1 MFSESNNHDFNLEPY
16 AKQDTVRFSEEGP
29 SVATVFNS
37 STKVADDSRSSISS
51 DKSDSKPP
59 RSAMRRSSSISKPP
73 QSPRRVRFDFMGEEV
88 LPTSSPR
95 TSIFSDARIPS
106 PGPADNEAGCTSNLA
121 TDPGEDEEEPPPR
134 KVSSSDALRALSRV
148 SLDEDRTFWTVVN
161 SDSESSD
168 DCQPAQSAK
177 TKELDGQL
185 NGTAATKVANLRG
198 VNNASRAQNCS
209 KTTLNTVTDNM
220 DDTEDE
226 ESSTDEEDF
235 LSMAR
240 PKAPSSLPFRAPSL
254 QVFSNSVKRSAI
266 LEANSQGPRPSNSQ
280 RAGLTESRNET
291 IPRAKIATS
300 PSEEGVFYFEEDNP
314 SQSERLDKQ
323 EPIEQEEEEEEDE
336 ESESDDETC
345 TAPLKL
351 TSPYATSPAV
361 TIPMPRGLRDE
372 EPLTPSRSKYH
383 SGTVGSYK
391 GRPLVM
397 SVLRN
402 PDILDQIMSSEPIE
416 PIVGSLRDRSP
427 ADDSKSNTLAESIE
441 ERLAAYAP
449 KSFSERLMI
458 EDIMEA
464 AKARTQKSRKSR
476 MTRLQQLQQQQLGI
490 DEALTSVSKLG
501 VEFI

>member
-1 MFSESNNHDFNLEPY
+1 MPDPSAAAACRQTDTASEMFAQNNNHDVNLEPY

-29 SVATVFNS
+29 SVASVSNS

-95 TSIFSDARIPS
+95 SSVFSDARIPS

-161 SDSESSD
+161 SDSEDSD
-168 DCQPAQSAK
+168 DCQSAQ
-177 TKELDGQL
+177 TPRMKELDVRP
-185 NGTAATKVANLRG
+185 NATAATRVSNFQGEKD
-198 VNNASRAQNCS
+198 ASRAQNCS
-209 KTTLNTVTDNM
+209 KTTLNTVIDNM

-240 PKAPSSLPFRAPSL
+240 HKAPPSLPFRAPRL
-254 QVFSNSVKRSAI
+254 PVFSNSVERPAI
-266 LEANSQGPRPSNSQ
+266 LEANGQGPRPSNSQ

-291 IPRAKIATS
+291 IPRAKNLS
-300 PSEEGVFYFEEDNP
+300 DPSEEGVFYFEEDNP
-314 SQSERLDKQ
+314 GRSERLDKQ
-323 EPIEQEEEEEEDE
+323 GPIEQEEEEDE
-336 ESESDDETC
+336 VSESDDETY

-361 TIPMPRGLRDE
+361 TIPMPKGLRDE

-391 GRPLVM
+391 GRPLIM

-402 PDILDQIMSSEPIE
+402 PDALEQIMSSEPIE
-416 PIVGSLRDRSP
+416 PIVGSLRE
-427 ADDSKSNTLAESIE
+427 SNTPKVSIE
-441 ERLAAYAP
+441 ERLASFAP

-464 AKARTQKSRKSR
+464 AKERAGKSRKSR
-476 MTRLQQLQQQQLGI
+476 KSRLQQLQEQQL
-490 DEALTSVSKLG
+490 
-501 VEFI
+501 

>member
-1 MFSESNNHDFNLEPY
+1 MFSQNNNHDVNFEPY

-29 SVATVFNS
+29 SVASVFNS

-95 TSIFSDARIPS
+95 TSVFSDARIPS

-161 SDSESSD
+161 SDSEASD

-177 TKELDGQL
+177 TKELEVQL
-185 NGTAATKVANLRG
+185 NGTAATKVSNLRG

-209 KTTLNTVTDNM
+209 KTTLKTVIDNM

-240 PKAPSSLPFRAPSL
+240 PKAPPSLPFRTPSL
-254 QVFSNSVKRSAI
+254 QVFSNSVERPAI

-291 IPRAKIATS
+291 ISRAKIASS
-300 PSEEGVFYFEEDNP
+300 PSEEGVFYFEEDDP
-314 SQSERLDKQ
+314 SRSERLDKQ
-323 EPIEQEEEEEEDE
+323 EPMEQEEEEDE
-336 ESESDDETC
+336 ESESDDETY
-345 TAPLKL
+345 TTPLKL

-361 TIPMPRGLRDE
+361 TIPMPKGLRDE
-372 EPLTPSRSKYH
+372 EPLTPSRSKYQ

-427 ADDSKSNTLAESIE
+427 ADDSKSNTLEESIE

-464 AKARTQKSRKSR
+464 AKERTRKSRKSR
-476 MTRLQQLQQQQLGI
+476 MTRLQQLQQQQL
-490 DEALTSVSKLG
+490 
-501 VEFI
+501 

>member
-1 MFSESNNHDFNLEPY
+1 MPGPSAAAACRQTDTAPEMFSQTNNHDFNLEPY

-29 SVATVFNS
+29 SIASVSNS

-95 TSIFSDARIPS
+95 TSVFSDARIPS

-161 SDSESSD
+161 SDSEASD
-168 DCQPAQSAK
+168 DCQSAQSAK
-177 TKELDGQL
+177 AKELDVRL
-185 NGTAATKVANLRG
+185 NDTAATRVSNLRG
-198 VNNASRAQNCS
+198 VKNAPRAQNCS
-209 KTTLNTVTDNM
+209 KATLNTVVDNM

-240 PKAPSSLPFRAPSL
+240 HKAPPSLPFRAPSL
-254 QVFSNSVKRSAI
+254 QVFSNSVERPAI
-266 LEANSQGPRPSNSQ
+266 LEANGQGPRPSNSQ
-280 RAGLTESRNET
+280 RAGLTESRNEA
-291 IPRAKIATS
+291 IPRAKIASS

-314 SQSERLDKQ
+314 SLSERLDKH
-323 EPIEQEEEEEEDE
+323 EPIEQEEEEDE
-336 ESESDDETC
+336 ESESDDETY
-345 TAPLKL
+345 TAP
-351 TSPYATSPAV
+351 SPYATSLPV
-361 TIPMPRGLRDE
+361 SIPLPRGLRDE
-372 EPLTPSRSKYH
+372 EPLTPSRSKFP
-383 SGTVGSYK
+383 SDTVGSYM
-391 GRPLVM
+391 GRPLKM
-397 SVLRN
+397 SVVRN
-402 PDILDQIMSSEPIE
+402 PGALEQIMSSEPIE

-427 ADDSKSNTLAESIE
+427 ADDSKSNTPEVSIE
-441 ERLAAYAP
+441 ERLASFAP
-449 KSFSERLMI
+449 RSFSERLMI
-458 EDIMEA
+458 EDMMEA
-464 AKARTQKSRKSR
+464 MKERTQKSRKRKPR
-476 MTRLQQLQQQQLGI
+476 MSRLQQLQQSQL
-490 DEALTSVSKLG
+490 
-501 VEFI
+501 

>member
-1 MFSESNNHDFNLEPY
+1 MPDPSAAAACRQTDTASEMFAQNNNHDVNLEPY
-16 AKQDTVRFSEEGP
+16 AKKDAVRFSEEGP
-29 SVATVFNS
+29 SVASVSNS

-95 TSIFSDARIPS
+95 NSVFSDARIPS

-161 SDSESSD
+161 SDSEDSD
-168 DCQPAQSAK
+168 DCQSAQTPK
-177 TKELDGQL
+177 MKELVVRP
-185 NGTAATKVANLRG
+185 NGTAATRVSNFQEEKD
-198 VNNASRAQNCS
+198 ASRAQNCS
-209 KTTLNTVTDNM
+209 KTTLNTVIDNM

-240 PKAPSSLPFRAPSL
+240 HKAPPSLPFRVPRL
-254 QVFSNSVKRSAI
+254 QVFSNSVEKPAI
-266 LEANSQGPRPSNSQ
+266 LEANGQGPRPSNSQ
-280 RAGLTESRNET
+280 REGLTESRNET
-291 IPRAKIATS
+291 IPRAKNVS
-300 PSEEGVFYFEEDNP
+300 GPSEEGVFYFEEDNP
-314 SQSERLDKQ
+314 SRSERLEKQ

-336 ESESDDETC
+336 ESESDGETY

-361 TIPMPRGLRDE
+361 AIPMPKGLRDE
-372 EPLTPSRSKYH
+372 EPLTPSRSKYQ
-383 SGTVGSYK
+383 SDTVGSYK
-391 GRPLVM
+391 GRPLIM
-397 SVLRN
+397 SVLKN
-402 PDILDQIMSSEPIE
+402 PDALEQIMSSEPIE

-427 ADDSKSNTLAESIE
+427 ANDFKSNTPEVSIE
-441 ERLAAYAP
+441 ERLAAFAP
-449 KSFSERLMI
+449 RSFSERLMI

-464 AKARTQKSRKSR
+464 AKERTRKSRKS
-476 MTRLQQLQQQQLGI
+476 RLQQLQQQQL
-490 DEALTSVSKLG
+490 
-501 VEFI
+501 